1 MKKYFFLNNQE
12 KKGPYSLDDIL
23 FSVNSEALKENI
35 KKDTLIWHEGLDD
48 WVPIHDVT
56 EFHDLLSLNPPPIP
70 KQDSTFVTTYSENE
84 QENVTRTDKDI
95 NHKVDSSEA
104 VNKQDMFSSVF
115 SMTGRIRRLEY
126 GLSYVFFTVISVIID
141 VMVASGMTIWVLLY
155 IPITWIIITQGA
167 KRCHDIGNSG
177 WYQLIPF
184 YFLWMIFSD
193 GNKLMNKYGH
203 PPKIH

>member
-1 MKKYFFLNNQE
+1 M
-12 KKGPYSLDDIL
+12 
-23 FSVNSEALKENI
+23 
-35 KKDTLIWHEGLDD
+35 
-48 WVPIHDVT
+48 
-56 EFHDLLSLNPPPIP
+56 
-70 KQDSTFVTTYSENE
+70 
-84 QENVTRTDKDI
+84 TDKDI
-95 NHKVDSSEA
+95 NHKFDNSEA

-115 SMTGRIRRLEY
+115 SISGRIRRLEY
-126 GLSYVFFTVISVIID
+126 GLSYVFFMVISVIID